1 MVCQSN
7 VSGAQTDPRPPPLPP
22 ISNTSV
28 INRMAL
34 RIRSFLP
41 SLVLFGALLFGGA
54 WPVHAQIFKLPHPD
68 TTAGNFFGVS
78 VSIDGTRALVGA
90 SGENV
95 CGENSGAAYLYE
107 RDPESREWVERAKLT
122 PSDCKEDHFFGRA
135 VALSGDHAIVT
146 AYRPF
151 FSTALSNAAYVFER
165 DPDTGQWRETAKL
178 TTRNSEQEG
187 AFAAT
192 VSLDGDR
199 ALITSTGDPSGGR
212 YGGAA
217 YVFERDSDG
226 RWRQQARLTGS
237 GGTRYGI
244 FGTDGALD
252 GNRAVVSAST
262 YFREKPGSVY
272 IFERDTTSGA
282 WKEAARFGDI
292 EDFFISVDIHGD
304 RVIVGEGK
312 GGRKASGE
320 ASIFRRNAEGRWERE
335 ATLVPAQPYD
345 DGGFGT
351 DVAIHG
357 DRALVVGY
365 DEQLSFEFNI
375 DRVVYVFRYEPDTQM
390 WEQSHI
396 IDVGHVA
403 FAAAIDLDE
412 PYALIGQAS
421 EQEPGAAYV
430 VRIH

>member
-1 MVCQSN
+1 MAKSN
-7 VSGAQTDPRPPPLPP
+7 RTILST
-22 ISNTSV
+22 
-28 INRMAL
+28 
-34 RIRSFLP
+34 
-41 SLVLFGALLFGGA
+41 GALLGALLGAGA
-54 WPVHAQIFKLPHPD
+54 WSAHAQIFKLPQPD

-90 SGENV
+90 SAENV
-95 CGENSGAAYLYE
+95 CGVNSGAAYLFE
-107 RDPESREWVERAKLT
+107 LDPETREWVERAKLT
-122 PSDCKEDHFFGRA
+122 PSDCKEGHFFGRA
-135 VALSGDHAIVT
+135 VALSGDHAVVT

-165 DPDTGQWRETAKL
+165 DPDTGAWRETAKL
-178 TTRNSEQEG
+178 TTRNTEEEG

-199 ALITSTGDPSGGR
+199 ALITAAGDPSGGR

-217 YVFERDSDG
+217 YIFEREPDG
-226 RWRQQARLTGS
+226 RWRQKARLTGS

-252 GNRAVVSAST
+252 GDRAVVSAST

-272 IFERDTTSGA
+272 IFERDSTSGT

-292 EDFFISVDIHGD
+292 KDFFISVDIHGD
-304 RVIVGEGK
+304 RVIAGESK

-335 ATLVPAQPYD
+335 AKLVPDQPYD

-375 DRVVYVFRYEPDTQM
+375 DRVVYVFRYEPDTEA

-403 FAAAIDLDE
+403 FGSSIDLGD